1 MTVHAET
8 NLVFFDSVLFKQT
21 QQSNVYV
28 LHCNRVRRSMPPAG
42 FASILSV
49 TDKQYGDI
57 LNFWGKSERAK
68 PDMPQQ
74 LEFF

>member
-1 MTVHAET
+1 MTGHAET
-8 NLVFFDSVLFKQT
+8 NLVFFDSVLFKLT

-42 FASILSV
+42 FTSILSV

-68 PDMPQQ
+68 PDIPQQ

>member
-1 MTVHAET
+1 
-8 NLVFFDSVLFKQT
+8 
-21 QQSNVYV
+21 
-28 LHCNRVRRSMPPAG
+28 MPPTG
-42 FASILSV
+42 FTSILAV

-68 PDMPQQ
+68 PEIPQQ

>member
-1 MTVHAET
+1 MLSRLASF
-8 NLVFFDSVLFKQT
+8 LSFFEVIPEII
-21 QQSNVYV
+21 
-28 LHCNRVRRSMPPAG
+28 R
-42 FASILSV
+42 ILAV

-68 PDMPQQ
+68 PEIPQQ

>member
-1 MTVHAET
+1 M
-8 NLVFFDSVLFKQT
+8 LKQAV
-21 QQSNVYV
+21 S
-28 LHCNRVRRSMPPAG
+28 AG
-42 FASILSV
+42 VPTV